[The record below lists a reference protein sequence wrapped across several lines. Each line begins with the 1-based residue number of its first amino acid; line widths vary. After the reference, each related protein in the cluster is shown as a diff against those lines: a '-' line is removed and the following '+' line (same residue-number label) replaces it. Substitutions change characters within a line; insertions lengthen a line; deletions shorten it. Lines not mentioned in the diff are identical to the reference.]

1 MNKSKL
7 PCFYSLHGVNYKNG
21 YVTSCPTQVNQLH
34 LLDGKIPSEFVNNEE
49 FKKHR
54 IQLWNGEWPSGCHQ
68 CQEEELFGNKSM
80 RADCTEK
87 YDESFFNP
95 ETGEIDFES
104 IQHIELRFNNSCN
117 MACLHCDSVFSSGW
131 ETALKR
137 YEPDKDVQYFNL
149 QQLTK
154 QRHTAK
160 IDTESQVPSQTTLPR
175 IDMKV
180 GEVDRVA
187 DDLINNFPNLGEF
200 NVSGGEPLKQKQF
213 IHLLDRMKD
222 HPNASNMQAMFY
234 TNFNADFDPVDLA
247 EKLSSFADSCIHI
260 SVDSGE
266 TLYPYFRDGSWD
278 ILKKN
283 IKLFKESKSNTDN
296 NNLVSGICT
305 TSIYQLMDLYN
316 VFKDMLTL
324 DIDLIEC
331 SLVYTPEY
339 INPAILM
346 EHFPDEVRQDIK
358 ETREM
363 IEQSDSKLKETA
375 LIGLAHIEQYM
386 NNHIIELYNETKL
399 DPSELVGDNT
409 ERFIKYVEES
419 DKLFGKDFNST
430 FTKYQINNNKLIRTN
445 KETL

>member
-1 MNKSKL
+1 
-7 PCFYSLHGVNYKNG
+7 
-21 YVTSCPTQVNQLH
+21 LH
-34 LLDGKIPSEFVNNEE
+34 LLDGKTPSEFVNNEE

-54 IQLWNGEWPSGCHQ
+54 LQLWNGEWPSGCHQ
-68 CQEEELFGNKSM
+68 CQEEEFFGNKSM
-80 RADCTEK
+80 RMD

-95 ETGEIDFES
+95 ETGEIGFES

-117 MACLHCDSVFSSGW
+117 MACLHCDTVFSSGW
-131 ETALKR
+131 ETALKK
-137 YEPDKDVQYFNL
+137 YEPDDEVQYFNL

-160 IDTESQVPSQTTLPR
+160 VDSETQTPSSTVLPR
-175 IDMKV
+175 IDMRV

-213 IHLLDRMKD
+213 LHLLDRMKE
-222 HPNASNMQAMFY
+222 HPNASKIQAMFY

-247 EKLSSFADSCIHI
+247 EKLLPFEDSCIHI
-260 SVDSGE
+260 SVDSGKN
-266 TLYPYFRDGSWD
+266 LYPYFRDGSWD
-278 ILKKN
+278 VLKEN
-283 IKLFKESKSNTDN
+283 IRLFKESKSNRLST
-296 NNLVSGICT
+296 NLVSGICT

-339 INPAILM
+339 INPGILM

-363 IEQSDSKLKETA
+363 IENSDSKLKETA
-375 LIGLAHIEQYM
+375 LIGLSHIEQYM

-399 DPSELVGDNT
+399 DGLEDNT
-409 ERFIKYVEES
+409 KRFIKYVEES

-430 FTKYQINNNKLIRTN
+430 FTKYQINNNKLIRTH

>member
-34 LLDGKIPSEFVNNEE
+34 FLDGTVPSEFINNEE
-49 FKKHR
+49 FKDHR
-54 IQLWNGEWPSGCHQ
+54 LKLWNGEWPSGCHQ
-68 CQEEELFGNKSM
+68 CEEEEIHGNKSM
-80 RADCTEK
+80 RMDCTEK
-87 YDESFFNP
+87 YDESFFNA

-117 MACLHCDSVFSSGW
+117 MSCLHCDTVFSSGW
-131 ETALKR
+131 ETALKK
-137 YEPDKDVQYFNL
+137 YVPDEQTQYLNL

-160 IDTESQVPSQTTLPR
+160 IDSTSQEPSSQVLPR
-175 IDMKV
+175 IDMKT

-187 DDLINNFPNLGEF
+187 DDLIDNFPNLLEF

-213 IHLLDRMKD
+213 FHLLDRLKE

-234 TNFNADFDPVDLA
+234 TNFNADFNPIALA
-247 EKLSSFADSCIHI
+247 EKLTPFEDSCIHI
-260 SVDSGE
+260 SVDSGKN
-266 TLYPYFRDGSWD
+266 LYPYFRDGSWD
-278 ILKKN
+278 VLKQN
-283 IKLFKESKSNTDN
+283 IKIFKESKSNRLST
-296 NNLVSGICT
+296 NLVSGICT

-346 EHFPDEVRQDIK
+346 EHFPDEVRNDIK

-363 IEQSDSKLKETA
+363 IKNSNSKLKESA
-375 LIGLAHIEQYM
+375 LKGLDHIEEYM
-386 NNHIIELYNETKL
+386 NNHIIDLYNETKL
-399 DPSELVGDNT
+399 DGLEDNT
-409 ERFIKYVEES
+409 KRFIKYVEES

-430 FTKYQINNNKLIRTN
+430 FTKYQINNNKLIRTH

>member
-7 PCFYSLHGVNYKNG
+7 PCYYSLHGVNYKNG
-21 YVTSCPTQVNQLH
+21 FATSCPTQVDQLH
-34 LLDGKIPSEFVNNEE
+34 FLDGTIPSEFINNEE

-54 IQLWNGEWPSGCHQ
+54 LQLWNGEWPSGCHQ
-68 CQEEELFGNKSM
+68 CETEELLGNKSM
-80 RADCTEK
+80 RMDCTDE

-95 ETGEIDFES
+95 ETGEIDFKS
-104 IQHIELRFNNSCN
+104 VQHIELRFNNSCN

-131 ETALKR
+131 ETALKK
-137 YEPDKDVQYFNL
+137 YVPDEKTIYLNL

-160 IDTESQVPSQTTLPR
+160 IDNKKLPR
-175 IDMKV
+175 IDMKIE
-180 GEVDRVA
+180 EVDRVA
-187 DDLINNFPNLGEF
+187 DDLIKNFPNITEVD
-200 NVSGGEPLKQKQF
+200 VSGGEPLKQKQF
-213 IHLLDRMKD
+213 FHLLDRLKD
-222 HPNASNMQAMFY
+222 HPNAKCITAMFH
-234 TNFNADFDPVDLA
+234 TNFNADFDPKVLA
-247 EKLSSFADSCIHI
+247 EKLSHFEESILHI
-260 SVDSGE
+260 SVDSGKN
-266 TLYPYFRDGSWD
+266 LYPYFRDGSWNK
-278 ILKKN
+278 LKNN
-283 IKLFKESKSNTDN
+283 IKTFKESGIINTYISC
-296 NNLVSGICT
+296 VCT

-316 VFKDMLTL
+316 IFESILTL
-324 DIDLIEC
+324 DVDLIEC

-339 INPAILM
+339 INPGILM
-346 EHFPDEVRQDIK
+346 EHFPDEVRKDIK

-363 IEQSDSKLKETA
+363 IEQSDSKLKETS
-375 LIGLAHIEQYM
+375 LIGLDHIEEYM

-399 DPSELVGDNT
+399 DTTDLNNT

>member
-34 LLDGKIPSEFVNNEE
+34 FLDGTVPSEFINNEE
-49 FKKHR
+49 FKDHR
-54 IQLWNGEWPSGCHQ
+54 LKLWNGEWPSGCHQ
-68 CQEEELFGNKSM
+68 CEEEEIHGNKSM
-80 RADCTEK
+80 RMDCTEK
-87 YDESFFNP
+87 YDESFFNA

-117 MACLHCDSVFSSGW
+117 MSCLHCDTVFSSGW
-131 ETALKR
+131 ETALKK
-137 YEPDKDVQYFNL
+137 YVPDEQTQYLNL

-160 IDTESQVPSQTTLPR
+160 IDSTSQEPSSQVLPR
-175 IDMKV
+175 IDMKT

-187 DDLINNFPNLGEF
+187 DDLIDNFPNLLEF

-213 IHLLDRMKD
+213 FHLLDRLKE

-234 TNFNADFDPVDLA
+234 TNFNADFNPIALA
-247 EKLSSFADSCIHI
+247 EKLTPFEDSCIHI
-260 SVDSGE
+260 SVDSGKN
-266 TLYPYFRDGSWD
+266 LYPYFRDGSWD
-278 ILKKN
+278 VLKQN
-283 IKLFKESKSNTDN
+283 IKIFKESKSNRLST
-296 NNLVSGICT
+296 NLVSGICT

-346 EHFPDEVRQDIK
+346 EHFPDEVRNDIK

-363 IEQSDSKLKETA
+363 IKNSNSKLKESA
-375 LIGLAHIEQYM
+375 LKGLDHIEEYM

-399 DPSELVGDNT
+399 DTSEIDNT
-409 ERFIKYVEES
+409 ERFTKYVEQT
-419 DKLFGKDFNST
+419 DKLFDKDFNST
-430 FTKYQINNNKLIRTN
+430 FKKYQINNNKLIRIH
-445 KETL
+445 KEIL

>member
-34 LLDGKIPSEFVNNEE
+34 FLDGTVPSEFINNEE
-49 FKKHR
+49 FKDHR
-54 IQLWNGEWPSGCHQ
+54 LKLWNGEWPSGCHQ
-68 CQEEELFGNKSM
+68 CEEEEIHGNKSM
-80 RADCTEK
+80 RMDCTEK
-87 YDESFFNP
+87 YDESFFNA

-117 MACLHCDSVFSSGW
+117 MSCLHCDTVFSSGW
-131 ETALKR
+131 ETALKK
-137 YEPDKDVQYFNL
+137 YVPDEQTQYLNL

-160 IDTESQVPSQTTLPR
+160 IDSTSQEPSSQVLPR
-175 IDMKV
+175 IDMKT

-187 DDLINNFPNLGEF
+187 DDLIDNFPNLLEF

-213 IHLLDRMKD
+213 FHLLDRLKE

-234 TNFNADFDPVDLA
+234 TNFNADFNPIALA
-247 EKLSSFADSCIHI
+247 EKLTPFEDSCIHI
-260 SVDSGE
+260 SVDSGKN
-266 TLYPYFRDGSWD
+266 LYPYFRDGSWD
-278 ILKKN
+278 VLKQN
-283 IKLFKESKSNTDN
+283 IKIFKESKSNRLST
-296 NNLVSGICT
+296 NLVSGICT

-346 EHFPDEVRQDIK
+346 EHFPDEVRNDIK

-363 IEQSDSKLKETA
+363 IEQSNSDLKETA

-386 NNHIIELYNETKL
+386 NNHIIDLYNETKL
-399 DPSELVGDNT
+399 DGLEDNT
-409 ERFIKYVEES
+409 KRFIKYVEES

-430 FTKYQINNNKLIRTN
+430 FTKYQINNNKLIRTH